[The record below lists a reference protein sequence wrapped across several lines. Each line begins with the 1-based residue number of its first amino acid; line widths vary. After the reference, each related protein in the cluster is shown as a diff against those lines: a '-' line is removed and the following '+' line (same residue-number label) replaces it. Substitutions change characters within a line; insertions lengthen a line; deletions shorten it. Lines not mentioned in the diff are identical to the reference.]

1 MTLFTILDAEA
12 KGYTIL
18 QSLIPTTNSLIDI
31 AYSKSTDQTDTI
43 KHDVL

>member
-18 QSLIPTTNSLIDI
+18 QSLIPTTNSLIDT